1 MWNRL
6 NQPIAIVASAFVA
19 ASSLAMS
26 DVAMAA
32 RQRNYTPIEMRSV
45 LRGLG
50 YNVAVK
56 NGPLTDAATKKAI
69 RDFQTHYDL
78 SPDGTAGPKTQ
89 DLAATIMEILQANLN
104 LVVKPNPLLGR
115 NQFYGPQTEEVVKL
129 YQQKSQLQ
137 PTGIA
142 NLALRQKLDK
152 EAEQLVSPPTSK
164 PKPKPKK
171 SPTSAPRSTTT
182 PTSTPTPASTPTPTP
197 TPTSTPEATPT
208 PTSTP
213 TSTPSPTTSPTT
225 TPTPSPTPK
234 P

>member
-1 MWNRL
+1 MWNRF

-26 DVAMAA
+26 DTAMAA

-50 YNVAVK
+50 YNVVVK

-78 SPDGTAGPKTQ
+78 SADGTAGPRTQ
-89 DLAATIMEILQANLN
+89 DLAATIMGILQANLN
-104 LVVKPNPLLGR
+104 LVVKPNPLLSR
-115 NQFYGPQTEEVVKL
+115 NQFYGPQTEAAVKL

-137 PTGIA
+137 QTGIA

-152 EAEQLVSPPTSK
+152 EAEQLVSQPT
-164 PKPKPKK
+164 PKPRK
-171 SPTSAPRSTTT
+171 STTPTPRATPT
-182 PTSTPTPASTPTPTP
+182 PTSTPTPRATPTPTSTPTPTPTSTPTSTPTP
-197 TPTSTPEATPT
+197 TPTSTPEATP
-208 PTSTP
+208 
-213 TSTPSPTTSPTT
+213 SPTA
-225 TPTPSPTPK
+225 TPTPSPSPK
-234 P
+234 